1 MNDCEIPGGVYLCQV
16 RESVSCGACCGLYNV
31 MDPSRENLTALLERR
46 TRRFAAVNCRNLDT
60 VLSYQKW
67 VADTEPQVRPL
78 PEFHHCPFIGLI
90 GREMF
95 RPGCLL
101 HPLGNDGL
109 DLRGLSDY
117 GGLACRSYFCPTHE
131 KLAAGI
137 KRSIRSAARDWYE
150 YGLMIT
156 EAGLIQAVLDA
167 ACRSE
172 ISEDADP
179 ERDVDVI
186 WKWMDIK
193 QTWPYRAQPTLG
205 LIHYF
210 FNDRLYDRP
219 PVNYGVIGANPSKY
233 DTLFQELSSS
243 FASIHELREAEA
255 MVSDLLRRMSSTLA
269 PRIFRSF
276 SSTNA
281 SLADSSG

>member
-1 MNDCEIPGGVYLCQV
+1 
-16 RESVSCGACCGLYNV
+16 